1 MEKSSQRLMQS
12 LHYYDIYLSTI
23 VHTHESLMLTVLLFI
38 PSIMFSPKAIAGVIF
53 LMSYHFGITYSIYY
67 VIAITLTLL
76 ITTFTKRIFRRDRP
90 KPRNNLTLKPMYF
103 RSLETNF
110 SFPSGDSAQAGVFAF
125 FFL

>member
-1 MEKSSQRLMQS
+1 
-12 LHYYDIYLSTI
+12 
-23 VHTHESLMLTVLLFI
+23 
-38 PSIMFSPKAIAGVIF
+38 MFSPKAIAAPIF
-53 LMSYHFGITYSIYY
+53 LMTYHFGINYSIYY
-67 VIAITLTLL
+67 VIAITGALL

-125 FFL
+125 FYL